1 MKPTPLII
9 AAVLLAALHFPSCR
23 RGGEETK
30 SNTPAATPTPATTRT
45 STAST
50 PSTAP
55 APSTPSPAPAR
66 VAAQALPLH
75 RSPAAGSFYP
85 GSATELRAKLKDFF
99 EKAPAPEEAVDPQ
112 QIVALILPHAGYS
125 FSGQTAAAAVALLG
139 KRQPAPKRIVILGP
153 SHTSY
158 FRGFALGRYSA
169 YQTPLGDAPVDLP
182 AAEKLWKSPLVN
194 ASEIPHLRE
203 HSVDVEVPLLQFA
216 FGDRMPPILPI
227 VVGEIGAGDYPA
239 LGVALRRVVDR
250 DTVVVVSSDFTH
262 YGPSYDYMPFP
273 ADAGTPK
280 ALKDLNDR
288 AFQAIQS
295 LDPAKFQD
303 HLRQTGDTICGR
315 NPITLLLTMLP
326 PGTRAVRVRFDMSG
340 ALMPEPDYT
349 NSVSYLA
356 VAFTNPSGWPTP
368 PPTPSNPLSPSSPST
383 SSTLSTSSTPSPK
396 APPQLTPEE
405 RTILLRLARAGVEA
419 AVRRTEPPSLEPCR
433 AYPALQEKRA
443 AFVTLT
449 ENKELRG
456 CIGSIMPRESLCE
469 SVRGN
474 ALNAALNDSRF
485 PPVAEAELER
495 LRVEISALTVPREIP
510 SWRDIMIGRD
520 GVILTLGAA
529 QAVFL
534 PQVAPEQGWGVEEML
549 AHLSQKAGLPSDA
562 WKDPRAR
569 FLVFQA
575 QVFGE

>member
-9 AAVLLAALHFPSCR
+9 TAILLATFHLTSCR
-23 RGGEETK
+23 RGEEETK
-30 SNTPAATPTPATTRT
+30 SNAPAATPTPATTRT
-45 STAST
+45 STAPT

-55 APSTPSPAPAR
+55 APSTRPT
-66 VAAQALPLH
+66 AQALPLH
-75 RSPAAGSFYP
+75 RSPAAGLFYP
-85 GSATELRAKLKDFF
+85 GTAAELRGMVKDFF

-112 QIVALILPHAGYS
+112 QIVALILPHAGYP

-158 FRGFALGRYSA
+158 FRGLSLGRYSA

-182 AAEKLWKSPLVN
+182 AAETLWRNPLIN
-194 ASEIPHLRE
+194 SSEIPHLRE
-203 HSVDVEVPLLQFA
+203 HSVDIEVPLLQFA

-227 VVGEIGAGDYPA
+227 VVGEIGARDYPG
-239 LGVALRRVVDR
+239 LGDALRRVVDR

-262 YGPSYDYMPFP
+262 YGSNYDYMPFP
-273 ADAGTPK
+273 ADEKAPK

-326 PGTRAVRVRFDMSG
+326 PGTGAARVRFDMSG
-340 ALMPEPDYT
+340 ALMPKPDYT

-356 VAFTNPSGWPTP
+356 IAFTNPAGWPTP

-419 AVRRTEPPSLEPCR
+419 AVRRKEPPSLEPCR
-433 AYPALQEKRA
+433 AYPALLEKRA

-456 CIGSIMPRESLCE
+456 CIGSILPVEPLCE

-474 ALNAALNDSRF
+474 ALNAALRDSRF

-510 SWRDIMIGRD
+510 SWRDIVIGRD
-520 GVILTLGAA
+520 GVILTFGLGGA

-534 PQVAPEQGWGVEEML
+534 PQVAPERGWGVEEML
-549 AHLSQKAGLPSDA
+549 GHLSQKAGLPSDT

>member
-1 MKPTPLII
+1 MVK
-9 AAVLLAALHFPSCR
+9 
-23 RGGEETK
+23 G
-30 SNTPAATPTPATTRT
+30 
-45 STAST
+45 
-50 PSTAP
+50 
-55 APSTPSPAPAR
+55 
-66 VAAQALPLH
+66 
-75 RSPAAGSFYP
+75 
-85 GSATELRAKLKDFF
+85 FF

-112 QIVALILPHAGYS
+112 QIVALILPHAGYP

-158 FRGFALGRYSA
+158 FRGLALGRYSA

-203 HSVDVEVPLLQFA
+203 HSVDVEIPLLQYA

-250 DTVVVVSSDFTH
+250 DTVFVVSSDFTH

-273 ADAGTPK
+273 ADEKAPK

-356 VAFTNPSGWPTP
+356 VAFTNPSGWPAAP
-368 PPTPSNPLSPSSPST
+368 SEPAAAPKDQPTTST
-383 SSTLSTSSTPSPK
+383 K
-396 APPQLTPEE
+396 EAPPAPPKEAALKPELTPEE
-405 RTILLRLARAGVEA
+405 RTILVRLARAGVEA

-495 LRVEISALTVPREIP
+495 LHVEISALTVPREIP
-510 SWRDIMIGRD
+510 SWRDIVIGRD